1 MKYRGNHEVLC
12 GSQCIQI
19 VRNFFVE
26 HNKDIKKLQTYC
38 SQLDTN
44 LLWLA
49 EQILMNEIIIL

>member
-1 MKYRGNHEVLC
+1 LC

>member
-1 MKYRGNHEVLC
+1 MRYCVVL
-12 GSQCIQI
+12 SASKLFAI
-19 VRNFFVE
+19 FFVE